1 METDRRIRLA
11 DPRFDDDEIRDVV
24 AVLESGQL
32 VQGHRVEVFEKRVA
46 DYLGVPEAVACASG
60 TAALHLALLAMRIE
74 PGDEVIIPDFTFPSA
89 ANMVDA
95 VGGTPVPV
103 DIELETFNIDPDQ
116 VLARLSPRTRAIMPV
131 HQFGLM
137 ADMGR
142 LQEIAGDRGVLLFED
157 AACALGATAPARGD
171 ADGGADSTGIGQAG
185 VMACVSFHPR
195 KVITTAEGG
204 MVVSRSRTFAERVR
218 RLRNHG
224 AHREQGRMRFDE
236 IGFNYRMTEVQGA
249 LGAREMDKIDHI
261 IARRRHLAGIYDV
274 ELSGLPLRTPVVPE
288 GFGHVYQSY
297 VVVLDPGIDR
307 DRVVHALGGAGVEA
321 TLGAYALHA
330 QPYYRRK
337 YHLEAEAFPNSRAA
351 FERSLALPIHQRMTE
366 DQVRTVARILG
377 DILTEG
383 RW

>member
-1 METDRRIRLA
+1 MGVEARIRLA
-11 DPRFDDDEIRDVV
+11 DPWFDDDQIQDVID
-24 AVLESGQL
+24 VLRSGHL
-32 VQGHRVEVFEKRVA
+32 VQGQRVAVFERRVA

-60 TAALHLALLAMRIE
+60 TAALHLALLAMRIQ

-89 ANMVDA
+89 ANMIDA

-103 DIELETFNIDPDQ
+103 DIEPGTFNIDPAQ
-116 VLARLSPRTRAIMPV
+116 VEAHLGPRTRAIMPV

-137 ADMGR
+137 ADMNR
-142 LQEIAGDRGVLLFED
+142 LQELAEPRGVLLFED
-157 AACALGATAPARGD
+157 AACALGATYPSVERGEVVP
-171 ADGGADSTGIGQAG
+171 TGIGQAG

-195 KVITTAEGG
+195 KIITTAEGG
-204 MVVSRSRTFAERVR
+204 MVVSRSEVFAERLR

-224 AHREQGRMRFDE
+224 AHHEGGRMRFDE

-249 LGAREMDKIDHI
+249 LGAREMSRVDQG
-261 IARRRHLAGIYDV
+261 IAHRRRVAAIYDDA
-274 ELSGLPLRTPVVPE
+274 LSGLPLQVPMVPD

-297 VVVLDPGIDR
+297 VVMLEPGVDR
-307 DRVVHALGGAGVEA
+307 DGVIQALARAGVEA

-337 YHLEAEAFPNSRAA
+337 YGLDPAAFPRSRAA

-366 DQVRTVARILG
+366 EQAGRVAEVLKE
-377 DILTEG
+377 ILTKG